1 MSTTYLLYPNTH
13 WRVNNEQ
20 GACGNTGN
28 SQTLVYLIILICQV
42 NGKEGQSTQEHL
54 YLQDGGQ
61 MSTALGMHVSPV

>member
-1 MSTTYLLYPNTH
+1 MSTTYLLHSHTH
-13 WRVNNEQ
+13 WRVNDEQ
-20 GACGNTGN
+20 GAWGNTGN

-54 YLQDGGQ
+54 YLHDGGQ

>member
-1 MSTTYLLYPNTH
+1 MPTTYLLHSHTH
-13 WRVNNEQ
+13 WRVNHEQ
-20 GACGNTGN
+20 GAWGNTGN

-54 YLQDGGQ
+54 YLQDRGQ

>member
-1 MSTTYLLYPNTH
+1 MSTTYLLHSHTH
-13 WRVNNEQ
+13 WRVNHEQ

-54 YLQDGGQ
+54 CLQDRGQ

>member
-1 MSTTYLLYPNTH
+1 MSTTYLLHPHTH
-13 WRVNNEQ
+13 YRVNHEQ
-20 GACGNTGN
+20 GACDNTGN

-54 YLQDGGQ
+54 YLQDRGQ

>member
-1 MSTTYLLYPNTH
+1 MSTNYLLHPHTH
-13 WRVNNEQ
+13 GRVNHEQ

>member
-1 MSTTYLLYPNTH
+1 MSTTYLLHSHTH
-13 WRVNNEQ
+13 WRVNHEQ
-20 GACGNTGN
+20 GACDNTGN

-54 YLQDGGQ
+54 CLQDGGQ

>member
-1 MSTTYLLYPNTH
+1 MSTTYLLHSHTH
-13 WRVNNEQ
+13 WRVNHEQ

-54 YLQDGGQ
+54 YLQDRGQ

>member
-1 MSTTYLLYPNTH
+1 MSTTYLLHSHTH
-13 WRVNNEQ
+13 WRVNHEQ

-42 NGKEGQSTQEHL
+42 NGKEGQSTQDVC
-54 YLQDGGQ
+54 LQDGGQ

>member
-1 MSTTYLLYPNTH
+1 MSTTYLLHPHTH
-13 WRVNNEQ
+13 WRVNHEQ

-42 NGKEGQSTQEHL
+42 NGKEGQSTQEYL
-54 YLQDGGQ
+54 CLQDRGQ